1 MDIDIREYK
10 RAVEDFIYLKRGLRI
25 NIVFDNPMMM
35 HRHFQMLCMAYDYVQ
50 QNKHKQV
57 III

>member
-10 RAVEDFIYLKRGLRI
+10 RAVEDFIYLKRRIRI

-50 QNKHKQV
+50 QNKHK
-57 III
+57 

>member
-10 RAVEDFIYLKRGLRI
+10 RVVEDYIYQKKGIRI

-35 HRHFQMLCMAYDYVQ
+35 HLHFKMLCAAYDYVQ
-50 QNKHKQV
+50 QNKHK
-57 III
+57 